1 MALGD
6 TGTVPKR
13 KTTWLTGR
21 AKVTIS
27 EVHFRKHIC
36 GSAFQYSEVCKRPAT
51 DCVE

>member
-21 AKVTIS
+21 AKVTIFQRSTS
-27 EVHFRKHIC
+27 ENT
-36 GSAFQYSEVCKRPAT
+36 EVCKRPAT